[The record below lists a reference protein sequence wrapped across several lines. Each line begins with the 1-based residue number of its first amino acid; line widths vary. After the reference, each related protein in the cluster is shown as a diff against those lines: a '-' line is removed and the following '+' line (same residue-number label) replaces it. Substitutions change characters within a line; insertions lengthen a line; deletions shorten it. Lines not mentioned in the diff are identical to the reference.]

1 MSKVSHYNSVYFL
14 SHAHPR
20 YMKCMFTNIQKQY
33 GTPLFNSIL
42 LFKKNANFMDKT
54 REFLVLRLRNFQSI
68 VLSEPEHIGNF
79 PNLHLCTFN
88 IFLLNLGA
96 VIEIFY
102 FCFN

>member
-1 MSKVSHYNSVYFL
+1 
-14 SHAHPR
+14 
-20 YMKCMFTNIQKQY
+20 
-33 GTPLFNSIL
+33 
-42 LFKKNANFMDKT
+42 MDKT
-54 REFLVLRLRNFQSI
+54 REFLVLRLRNFQGI

-102 FCFN
+102 FVSTNFHLFFQGERITVARGL

>member
-1 MSKVSHYNSVYFL
+1 
-14 SHAHPR
+14 
-20 YMKCMFTNIQKQY
+20 
-33 GTPLFNSIL
+33 
-42 LFKKNANFMDKT
+42 MDKT
-54 REFLVLRLRNFQSI
+54 REFLVLRLWNFQGI